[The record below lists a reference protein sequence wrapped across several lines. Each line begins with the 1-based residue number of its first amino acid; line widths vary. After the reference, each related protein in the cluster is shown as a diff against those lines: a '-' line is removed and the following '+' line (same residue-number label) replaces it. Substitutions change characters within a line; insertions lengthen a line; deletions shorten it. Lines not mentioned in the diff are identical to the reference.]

1 MLQLKD
7 ASIVLSGPEIS
18 KKKIHTLLWGN
29 LFSAIKNDNQENI
42 VWGIRKQ

>member
-18 KKKIHTLLWGN
+18 KRKNSYVVIGKSIFSNKK
-29 LFSAIKNDNQENI
+29 
-42 VWGIRKQ
+42 